1 MYVKIPAMLREI
13 DVPRNE
19 EQEPLVNAGA
29 VSGFVSPAEDY
40 KERRLHISQRI
51 VTDPINTFYF
61 EAINDEMK
69 DNGITTGTLLIVD
82 RSKEIKNGMLVICNV
97 DGEWLNR
104 FLVNKGN
111 QTFLYSSKDK
121 PPIEITGKNVEIFG
135 AVTWHCVP
143 YKSKYVRPSR
153 L

>member
-1 MYVKIPAMLREI
+1 MSNFPVMLREI
-13 DVPRNE
+13 EIPRNE
-19 EQEPLVNAGA
+19 EQEPLANAGA

-40 KERRLHISQRI
+40 KERRLNIAQRI
-51 VTDPINTFYF
+51 VSDPINTFYF

-69 DNGITTGTLLIVD
+69 DYGITTGTLLVVD
-82 RSKEIKNGMLVICNV
+82 RSKQIRSGMLIICNV

-104 FLVNKGN
+104 VLVKKDT
-111 QTFLYSSKDK
+111 QTFLHSSKDK
-121 PPIEITGKNVEIFG
+121 PPIEVTGKNIEIFG

-143 YKSKYVRPSR
+143 QKIKNVRPSR

>member
-1 MYVKIPAMLREI
+1 MLREI
-13 DVPRNE
+13 DVPRNK
-19 EQEPLVNAGA
+19 EQEPLANAGA

-40 KERRLHISQRI
+40 KERRLNIVERI
-51 VTDPINTFYF
+51 VSDPINTFYF

-69 DNGITTGTLLIVD
+69 DYGITTGTLLVVD
-82 RSKEIKNGMLVICNV
+82 RSKQIRSGMLIICNV

-104 FLVNKGN
+104 FLVKKGN
-111 QTFLYSSKDK
+111 QTFLHSSKDK
-121 PPIEITGKNVEIFG
+121 PAIELTGKNIEIFG

-143 YKSKYVRPSR
+143 QKIKNVRLSR